1 MKRLALLAL
10 AACLTLGAAADAV
23 PRRVV
28 SLIPATTEMI
38 FAMGAG
44 SRLIAVSSYDKYPP
58 EATKLPRVGA
68 LLDPDTERILS
79 LHPDLVIVY
88 GTQTELKRSL
98 DRATIPYYSYE
109 HRAMPDIM
117 ATIRAVGAR
126 IGYRVQAN
134 GLASSMEQE
143 LAAVRATVAGRPRPR
158 TLLVFER
165 DRTTLQNIY
174 ASGGYGFL
182 ADLLD
187 VAGGDNI
194 FADVKQQSVQAGTEQ
209 ILARRPDVIV
219 ELRYGASAKNV
230 DPTRD
235 LRAWDSLGSV
245 PAVRTK
251 RIVILVGDQ
260 YVVPGP
266 RIVQAAR
273 ELGRRCTPRRGGAD
287 ESGHL
292 VI

>member
-1 MKRLALLAL
+1 MKRPVLLVL
-10 AACLTLGAAADAV
+10 AACLTVAAADAV

-58 EATKLPRVGA
+58 EAMKLPRVGA

-109 HRAMPDIM
+109 HRALPDIM
-117 ATIRAVGAR
+117 ATVRAVGAR
-126 IGYRVQAN
+126 IGYAAQAN
-134 GLASSMEQE
+134 SLASSMERG
-143 LAAVRATVAGRPRPR
+143 LAEVRGAVAGRPRPR

-165 DRTTLQNIY
+165 DRATLQNIY

-219 ELRYGASAKNV
+219 ELRYGESAKNV
-230 DPTRD
+230 DPSRD

-251 RIVILVGDQ
+251 RLVILVGDQ

-273 ELGRRCTPRRGGAD
+273 ELGRALHPEARWGP
-287 ESGHL
+287 
-292 VI
+292 

>member
-1 MKRLALLAL
+1 MMNRLALVAL
-10 AACLTLGAAADAV
+10 AACLTLAAAADVV
-23 PRRVV
+23 PRRVI

-88 GTQTELKRSL
+88 GTQAELKQSL
-98 DRATIPYYSYE
+98 DRASIPYYSYE
-109 HRAMPDIM
+109 HRAMPDILT
-117 ATIRAVGAR
+117 TIRAVGTR
-126 IGYRVQAN
+126 IGYAAQAN
-134 GLASSMEQE
+134 RLASSMEE
-143 LAAVRATVAGRPRPR
+143 ALAAVRMTVAGRPRPR

-209 ILARRPDVIV
+209 LLARRPDVIV
-219 ELRYGASAKNV
+219 ELRYGESARNV
-230 DPTRD
+230 DPSRE
-235 LRAWDSLGSV
+235 LHAWDSLGSI

-251 RIVILVGDQ
+251 RIVTLVGDQ

-273 ELGRRCTPRRGGAD
+273 ELGRALHPEARW
-287 ESGHL
+287 
-292 VI
+292 

>member
-1 MKRLALLAL
+1 MKRLLLIAL
-10 AACLTLGAAADAV
+10 AALMAIGAAADAV
-23 PRRVV
+23 PRRVI

-44 SRLIAVSSYDKYPP
+44 SRLIAVSSYDKFPP
-58 EATKLPRVGA
+58 EATKLPKVGA

-79 LHPDLVIVY
+79 MRPDLVILY
-88 GTQTELKRSL
+88 GTQTELKRTME
-98 DRATIPYYSYE
+98 RARVPYYSYE

-117 ATIRAVGAR
+117 ATVRAVGAR
-126 IGYRVQAN
+126 IGFAAQAN
-134 GLASSMEQE
+134 MLAASMEQA
-143 LAAVRATVAGRPRPR
+143 LAGVRAAVAGQRRPR

-165 DRTTLQNIY
+165 DPSSLQNIY

-194 FADVKQQSVQAGTEQ
+194 FKDINQQAVQASTEM
-209 ILARRPDVIV
+209 ILARQPEVII
-219 ELRYGASAKNV
+219 ELRYGESAKRS
-230 DPTRD
+230 DPARD
-235 LRAWDSLGSV
+235 LRAWDALGSL

-251 RIVILVGDQ
+251 RIVVLVGDQ

-266 RIVQAAR
+266 RIVAAAR
-273 ELGRRCTPRRGGAD
+273 ELGRALHP
-287 ESGHL
+287 SGRW
-292 VI
+292 

>member
-1 MKRLALLAL
+1 MMKRLALLAL

-126 IGYRVQAN
+126 IGYARPGQRPGIVHGTGVGRSAGGGGRTTKTADPAGVRARPDDAAEHLRQRRLRLSRRPARRRRRRQH
-134 GLASSMEQE
+134 LRRRQ
-143 LAAVRATVAGRPRPR
+143 AAVRSGR
-158 TLLVFER
+158 
-165 DRTTLQNIY
+165 
-174 ASGGYGFL
+174 
-182 ADLLD
+182 
-187 VAGGDNI
+187 
-194 FADVKQQSVQAGTEQ
+194 
-209 ILARRPDVIV
+209 ARNRF
-219 ELRYGASAKNV
+219 
-230 DPTRD
+230 
-235 LRAWDSLGSV
+235 W
-245 PAVRTK
+245 
-251 RIVILVGDQ
+251 
-260 YVVPGP
+260 
-266 RIVQAAR
+266 
-273 ELGRRCTPRRGGAD
+273 RGGRT
-287 ESGHL
+287 
-292 VI
+292 

>member
-1 MKRLALLAL
+1 MMKRLALLAL
-10 AACLTLGAAADAV
+10 AACVTLAAAADAV

-109 HRAMPDIM
+109 HRAMPDVM
-117 ATIRAVGAR
+117 ATVRAVGAR
-126 IGYRVQAN
+126 IGYADQAN
-134 GLASSMEQE
+134 KLASSMEQE
-143 LAAVRATVAGRPRPR
+143 LAAVRTAVAGRPRPR

-219 ELRYGASAKNV
+219 ELKYGESAKNV
-230 DPTRD
+230 DPSRD

-273 ELGRRCTPRRGGAD
+273 ELGKALHPDVRWSP
-287 ESGHL
+287 
-292 VI
+292 

>member
-1 MKRLALLAL
+1 MMKRLALLAL

-88 GTQTELKRSL
+88 GTQAELKRSL

-126 IGYRVQAN
+126 IGYGVQAN
-134 GLASSMEQE
+134 GLASSMEQQ
-143 LAAVRATVAGRPRPR
+143 LASVRATVAGRPRPR

-219 ELRYGASAKNV
+219 ELRYGESAKNV

-273 ELGRRCTPRRGGAD
+273 ELAQALHPEARWGR
-287 ESGHL
+287 
-292 VI
+292 